1 MVTGSDTKM
10 TFDRK
15 LRMGMVGGGPG
26 AFIGEVHRK
35 VSRMDGKAELVA
47 GAFDIDP
54 AKSRQ
59 MGNELLLDPNRV
71 YENYEQMVKAEQD
84 LPEDERIDFV
94 SITTP
99 NNFHFPIAKAFLEA
113 GFHVVCEKPMTM
125 TLAEAKEL
133 KKIVDASGNVFALTH
148 NYTGYPMVKQ
158 ARHMVKTGVLGKVH
172 KIFVEYP
179 QDWLLKRL
187 ELEGNQQ
194 ASWRTDPKQAGAGGC
209 LGDIATHAENLAHYI
224 TGLFIDELCADLT
237 TFAEGRLLD
246 DDVNIIMHYEN
257 GAKGMLHSSQVLT
270 GQENGLK
277 IRVWGDKGGLE
288 WFQEHPNYLNFYQQG
303 EPVQIYRRGNG
314 YLCEA
319 AQRATRIPPGHPE
332 AFLEAFANIYVNAMD
347 TIRAHIKGDKP
358 TELELDFPTV
368 DDGVVGMAFIETVI
382 ESDKSSQK
390 WTKIKK

>member
-1 MVTGSDTKM
+1 M
-10 TFDRK
+10 TFNRK

-35 VSRMDGKAELVA
+35 VARMDGKAEIIA
-47 GAFDIDP
+47 GAFDIEP
-54 AKSRQ
+54 AKSKQ
-59 MGNELLLDPNRV
+59 MGKELLLDPNRV
-71 YENYEQMVKAEQD
+71 YENYKQMVQAELD

-94 SITTP
+94 SVTTP
-99 NNFHFPIAKAFLEA
+99 NNWHFPIAKAFLEA
-113 GFHVVCEKPMTM
+113 GFHVICEKPMTM
-125 TLAEAKEL
+125 TLTEAKEL
-133 KKIVDASGNVFALTH
+133 KKIVESSGKVFALTH

-158 ARHMVKTGVLGKVH
+158 ARYMVKTGVLGKVH

-179 QDWLLKRL
+179 QDWLLKRI
-187 ELEGNQQ
+187 ELDGQKQ
-194 ASWRTDPKQAGAGGC
+194 AEWRTDPKQAGAGGC

-224 TGLFIDELCADLT
+224 TGLYIEKMCADLT
-237 TFAEGRLLD
+237 TFAEGRKLD

-303 EPVQIYRRGNG
+303 KPVQIFRRGND

-319 AQRATRIPPGHPE
+319 AKRATRIPAGHPE

-347 TIRAHIKGDKP
+347 TIRAHINGTKP